1 MLHLKKTKKK
11 TPCDITILH
20 LCAKKLKKTPGDVIA
35 LHMCTINQYHMMY
48 AFWDMES
55 DRHNFLTF

>member
-1 MLHLKKTKKK
+1 MLHLKKKKKK
-11 TPCDITILH
+11 TPCDINILNQ
-20 LCAKKLKKTPGDVIA
+20 CAKKLKKAPGDVIA